1 MPLRPPGLATPSTC
15 TFMSMTMMT
24 MMTDTV
30 ATMMTMMMM
39 MVTLMVTM
47 MVVMMLTHIDKI
59 LAAAI
64 TQSVK
69 SEGAHKCQID
79 IGSLAPKMM

>member
-1 MPLRPPGLATPSTC
+1 MFGCNWPRCASGNGPQ
-15 TFMSMTMMT
+15 MVMVVTMM
-24 MMTDTV
+24 
-30 ATMMTMMMM
+30 ATMMVTM

>member
-1 MPLRPPGLATPSTC
+1 
-15 TFMSMTMMT
+15 
-24 MMTDTV
+24 
-30 ATMMTMMMM
+30 MMTMMMM
-39 MVTLMVTM
+39 MVTL

>member
-1 MPLRPPGLATPSTC
+1 
-15 TFMSMTMMT
+15 
-24 MMTDTV
+24 
-30 ATMMTMMMM
+30 MMTMMMM

-47 MVVMMLTHIDKI
+47 NHSMVVMMLTHIDKI

>member
-1 MPLRPPGLATPSTC
+1 MFGCNWPRCASGNGPQMVMVVT
-15 TFMSMTMMT
+15 
-24 MMTDTV
+24 
-30 ATMMTMMMM
+30 M